1 MEVLQLIG
9 AIIVFLGSLF
19 LLLASLGLIRMPDF
33 YSRMQAGT
41 KATTLGTLMV
51 ALGLA
56 LVMPGAWPKLLL
68 LGLFVFLTNP
78 VSSHALSRSAHH
90 QGVDA
95 PVGDTDVLAD
105 RDSVVRD
112 SAARAADRPSTSAS
126 GPQEDA

>member
-9 AIIVFLGSLF
+9 AIIVFAGSLF
-19 LLLASLGLIRMPDF
+19 LLLASLGLIRMPDL

-56 LVMPGAWPKLLL
+56 FVIPAAWPKLLL

-95 PVGDTDVLAD
+95 PVGETDALAAHTAGA
-105 RDSVVRD
+105 REDS
-112 SAARAADRPSTSAS
+112 
-126 GPQEDA
+126 